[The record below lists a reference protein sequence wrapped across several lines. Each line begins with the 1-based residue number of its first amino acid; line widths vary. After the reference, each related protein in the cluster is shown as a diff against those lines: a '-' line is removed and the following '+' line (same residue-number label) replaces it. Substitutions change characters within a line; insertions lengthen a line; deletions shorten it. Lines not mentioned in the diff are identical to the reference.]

1 MKIMS
6 RRLLALASLTPLLFA
21 APVRSANAQSLTSVG
36 IAAGASVPV
45 SAYRDAVKTGYN
57 AYLTLDVH
65 APLSPVSLRID
76 GMFNELDVKDNLINA
91 QKSHVWA
98 ATANVVLGA
107 ADLIVAHPYIIGGVG
122 YYRHSLTGQP
132 VGFNIPAENK
142 FGVNAG
148 VGVSIPLTGFR
159 AFAEARYHAMLD
171 SDTKVRLIPISFGVV
186 F

>member
-1 MKIMS
+1 MS
-6 RRLLALASLTPLLFA
+6 PRHVATASLALLLAAS
-21 APVRSANAQSLTSVG
+21 VHRANAQSLTSVG

-45 SAYRDAVKTGYN
+45 SDYGDQVKTGYN

-76 GMFNELDVKDNLINA
+76 GMFNELDVKDNTLIRA

-98 ATANVVLGA
+98 VTANVVLGA
-107 ADLIVAHPYIIGGVG
+107 ADLIVAKPYIIGGLG
-122 YYRHSLTGQP
+122 YYHHSFTGQP
-132 VGFNIPAENK
+132 IGFDIPAENK

-148 VGVSIPLTGFR
+148 VGIAIPLTGFR
-159 AFAEARYHAMLD
+159 AFAEARYHALLD
-171 SDTKVRLIPISFGVV
+171 SDSKVRLIPISFGVV

>member
-1 MKIMS
+1 MS
-6 RRLLALASLTPLLFA
+6 RRHLAVASLALLLA
-21 APVRSANAQSLTSVG
+21 APVHRAHAQSLTSVG

-45 SAYRDAVKTGYN
+45 SDYGDQVKTGYN

-76 GMFNELDVKDNLINA
+76 GMFNELEVKDNVTFA

-98 ATANVVLGA
+98 LTANVVLGA
-107 ADLIVAHPYIIGGVG
+107 ADLIVAKPYIIGGLG
-122 YYRHSLTGQP
+122 YYHHSFTGQP
-132 VGFNIPAENK
+132 VGFDIPAENK

-148 VGVSIPLTGFR
+148 VGIAIPLTGFR

-171 SDTKVRLIPISFGVV
+171 SDNKVRFIPISFGVV